1 MQRNEFVRYL
11 LWNKIAKFTP
21 NEFAVMDPN
30 TPLSPSSKGFFAKN
44 PSLQIKEF
52 QRYLLLRVGIIF
64 ALNMQ
69 ITIIYFWVYELTNDK
84 LSLGLVGLAEVIPAI
99 GVSFFS
105 GHVVDHNEKRKMVF
119 ICLGGYILLAMALF
133 GLSLPAAHH
142 NVSLSWLVGL
152 IYMLVFVGGVL
163 RSFYSPS
170 MFALFGMVV
179 PRVHF
184 PNATS
189 WSSMAWHLGAVLGPL
204 AAGFGIAWKG
214 ITASL
219 FAVCFLLT
227 ILLVP
232 LFAIAAKPIVK
243 KVKEPVLQS
252 VTEGLRFVWRTPA
265 LLSALSLDMFC
276 VLFGGAVALLPVYQ
290 KEILFVDEMGF
301 GMLRASPGVGALLT
315 MGLLAFLP
323 LRTHPGR
330 KLFFCVGGFAICI
343 IIFGISKNFYLSL
356 FMLLLSGMFDAVS
369 VVIRSTILQLMTPD
383 EMRGRVSAVN
393 TMFVSSSNELGDFE
407 SGVMAHWLGTVRAVV
422 TGGCITLGVVI
433 YTYFKAP
440 QLRNFTFEDAQQD
453 AKSDTKVL

>member
-1 MQRNEFVRYL
+1 
-11 LWNKIAKFTP
+11 
-21 NEFAVMDPN
+21 MDPN
-30 TPLSPSSKGFFAKN
+30 TPLSPAPKGFFAKN
-44 PSLQIKEF
+44 PSLKIAEF
-52 QRYLLLRVGIIF
+52 QKYLLLRVGIIF
-64 ALNMQ
+64 GLNMQ
-69 ITIIYFWVYELTNDK
+69 ITVVYFWVYQITNDK

-99 GVSFFS
+99 TVSFFS
-105 GHVVDHNEKRKMVF
+105 GHVVDHNEKRKMVLM
-119 ICLGGYILLAMALF
+119 CLSGYILLA
-133 GLSLPAAHH
+133 LSLFALAVSQAAIDQ
-142 NVSLSWLVGL
+142 NVLVNL
-152 IYMLVFVGGVL
+152 IYLLVFLGGIL

-179 PRVHF
+179 PREHF

-214 ITASL
+214 IAPSL
-219 FAVCFLLT
+219 FAVFVLLT
-227 ILLVP
+227 ALTLPLL
-232 LFAIAAKPIVK
+232 AIAAKPIVK

-252 VTEGLRFVWRTPA
+252 VAEGLRFVWKTPA
-265 LLSALSLDMFC
+265 LLSALSLDMFS

-301 GMLRASPGVGALLT
+301 GLLRSAPGIGALLT

-323 LRTHPGR
+323 LRTNPGR
-330 KLFFCVGGFAICI
+330 KLFFCVGGFAVSI
-343 IIFGISKNFYLSL
+343 IVFGISKNFYLSM
-356 FMLLLSGMFDAVS
+356 FMLMLSGMFDAVS
-369 VVIRSTILQLMTPD
+369 VVIRSTILQLLTPD

-440 QLRNFTFEDAQQD
+440 QLRNFTFEDPD
-453 AKSDTKVL
+453 AKKD